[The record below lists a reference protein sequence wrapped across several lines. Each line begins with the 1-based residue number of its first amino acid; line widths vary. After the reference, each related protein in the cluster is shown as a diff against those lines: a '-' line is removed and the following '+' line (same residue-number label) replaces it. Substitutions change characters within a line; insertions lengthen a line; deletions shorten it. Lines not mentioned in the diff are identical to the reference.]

1 MAQPSLH
8 SSPAFCAVKICG
20 VTQREQALRIA
31 ELGAD
36 FIGVNFWPGSKRY
49 LNLDKAVEWMAEVPS
64 PTRLVGVFVN
74 PDNGYLGEIIATGM
88 LWYVQLHG
96 DESPEFCASVMKR
109 GIRVL
114 KAIQVRNEASLD
126 AIADYPVQDILLDA
140 YHPQERG
147 GIGAKF
153 PWELAVMFKSRYPE
167 KKLWLAGGLTAENV
181 GEAVRGVQPHAVD
194 VASGVESGAS
204 GVKDLGKVAR
214 FVREAKNFPEAS

>member
-74 PDNGYLGEIIATGM
+74 PDNG
-88 LWYVQLHG
+88 
-96 DESPEFCASVMKR
+96 SPEFCASVMKR
-109 GIRVL
+109 GVRVL